1 MMDTTTAGAKTRKR
15 APLRRK
21 DESAIRYCLSLDYFY
36 VRRPGAVA
44 TSAPITPITRREFP

>member
-36 VRRPGAVA
+36 VLP
-44 TSAPITPITRREFP
+44 TRRGRGVGANHAGY